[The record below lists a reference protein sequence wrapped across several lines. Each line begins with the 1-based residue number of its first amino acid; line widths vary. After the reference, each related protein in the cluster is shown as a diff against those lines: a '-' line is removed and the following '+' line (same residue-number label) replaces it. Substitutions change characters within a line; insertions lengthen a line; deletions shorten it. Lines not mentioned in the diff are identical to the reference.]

1 MHPENG
7 YLNFWMIDQFIIG
20 FPYLWICNIA
30 MFICVSLFFPLEHTY
45 LISPT
50 PTREATCPNL
60 PNDSWISIYWCEN
73 LELSLCTL
81 WQKRVLLFSRWFQV
95 PESQLRS
102 NLFRMGLRVNSN
114 TELGPK
120 ERNHI
125 IWNHQSFSS
134 PLVLFFQFQ
143 NGQETKPEVLHS
155 LTDIFFLTMQLH
167 SPVLKHA
174 QVKMTVSEGKVT
186 LGYL

>member
-1 MHPENG
+1 MR
-7 YLNFWMIDQFIIG
+7 FIVFSIRT
-20 FPYLWICNIA
+20 
-30 MFICVSLFFPLEHTY
+30 HTY